1 MAAAKR
7 VLRYLCSTSGLGL
20 VLGGRRPVV
29 LTGHADASWADD
41 QATQR
46 SSQGYIFSLGSGS
59 VSWRSTRSSSVLGSS
74 YNKAMLALC
83 REHRLEHRTKHIALC
98 YLLARELQ
106 QRGQLRLAY
115 VASEANTADIFTK
128 ALPPGDHQRF
138 CTMLAR
144 GQPKAPKDY
153 APLRQRGIYSSRDK
167 ALKDVQAHALHHRFG
182 FATMEVVDAHVILQ
196 CKTAMYGQE
205 LICLWECSYSW
216 IVHGGFWMVT
226 PLSPPES
233 HVCKKYKREQG
244 ANAIANSVKVMK
256 RLWGN
261 LLCGPFI
268 SAKILQQILTSHS
281 KFQISYKQ
289 AGPLRE
295 EIQKEIYG
303 GWQESFK
310 LLPALADRFR
320 EIGPDGKFLIQ
331 TVDGC
336 FNRMYIQPSAS
347 RGVLGFCR
355 PVVALDG
362 TFLISAQ
369 RATFLIAVVLDGNQK
384 ITMLA
389 WALVEGENKD
399 SWSWFL
405 HKFLKS
411 FPKWPHRDDA
421 SIINDRDK
429 GLLPAARDVLP
440 LGIPHYFCAWH
451 LHQNA
456 VELDDKWDALVAA
469 CWRDFAPMANCLLGI
484 VKPISD
490 TSPADASEQQRPAPI
505 IAAEARQQ
513 AAENRRQGRDA
524 ARAAMGRGTTSRAHG
539 RGAEDASAAGA
550 TPTEP
555 EPPSESTTG
564 PMAQPADPC
573 HQLAARSS
581 VWIDACICT
590 TFQLCTHPETCKDR
604 LHPQLHPYGPATCQA
619 LVLVSLD
626 HPWPDVGSANP
637 GVNTTA
643 DAEEEDEED
652 ADAEEADAEEAD
664 AEEADTEDVEALPTS
679 EGVQA
684 EAGVDNDDNT
694 PDSGVADGDHTTHV
708 RTGFRQNKRGT
719 RKKLG
724 INLVHRNRLKAPTRR
739 FGIFTSNAAEQVNS
753 SIVPIRRLP
762 VTPMLGGLMDWYRN
776 RYCECK
782 MAVLERTDLLTEA
795 AEERMVEKE
804 TRAEGYELLGGD
816 HEEGTIQTR
825 DTDDPKKW
833 RSFNV
838 NLAAHRDQTYQGRS
852 TRGGLSSMGR
862 RAQRKRW

>member
-138 CTMLAR
+138 CTMLEA
-144 GQPKAPKDY
+144 A
-153 APLRQRGIYSSRDK
+153 
-167 ALKDVQAHALHHRFG
+167 ALFYWRL
-182 FATMEVVDAHVILQ
+182 
-196 CKTAMYGQE
+196 
-205 LICLWECSYSW
+205 
-216 IVHGGFWMVT
+216 
-226 PLSPPES
+226 
-233 HVCKKYKREQG
+233 
-244 ANAIANSVKVMK
+244 MK
-256 RLWGN
+256 
-261 LLCGPFI
+261 
-268 SAKILQQILTSHS
+268 
-281 KFQISYKQ
+281 
-289 AGPLRE
+289 
-295 EIQKEIYG
+295 
-303 GWQESFK
+303 
-310 LLPALADRFR
+310 
-320 EIGPDGKFLIQ
+320 
-331 TVDGC
+331 
-336 FNRMYIQPSAS
+336 
-347 RGVLGFCR
+347 CR
-355 PVVALDG
+355 
-362 TFLISAQ
+362 
-369 RATFLIAVVLDGNQK
+369 
-384 ITMLA
+384 
-389 WALVEGENKD
+389 
-399 SWSWFL
+399 
-405 HKFLKS
+405 
-411 FPKWPHRDDA
+411 
-421 SIINDRDK
+421 
-429 GLLPAARDVLP
+429 
-440 LGIPHYFCAWH
+440 
-451 LHQNA
+451 
-456 VELDDKWDALVAA
+456 LDDKWDALVAA